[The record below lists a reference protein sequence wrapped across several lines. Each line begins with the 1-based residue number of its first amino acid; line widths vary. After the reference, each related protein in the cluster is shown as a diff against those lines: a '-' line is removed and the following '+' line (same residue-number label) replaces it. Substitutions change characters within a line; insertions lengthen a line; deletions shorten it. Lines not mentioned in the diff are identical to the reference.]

1 MRRVNPVLDGLLRH
15 GKKRF
20 SEAPLFRA
28 NLITLLHYL
37 HSLGFGDGVQACT
50 GRWRRDHRV
59 RRQLQTVFG
68 RYSSRTFTCRLEVKN
83 ATVGAQQIDDPA
95 PL

>member
-37 HSLGFGDGVQACT
+37 HSLGFGDGVQAAQAAGAGC
-50 GRWRRDHRV
+50 
-59 RRQLQTVFG
+59 
-68 RYSSRTFTCRLEVKN
+68 SSRTSSTADSVRSIFQSDVYM
-83 ATVGAQQIDDPA
+83 PS
-95 PL
+95 